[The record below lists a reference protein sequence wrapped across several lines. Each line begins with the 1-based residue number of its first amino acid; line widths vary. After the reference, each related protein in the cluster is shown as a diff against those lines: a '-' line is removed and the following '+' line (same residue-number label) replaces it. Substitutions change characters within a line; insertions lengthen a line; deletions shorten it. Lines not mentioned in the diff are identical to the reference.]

1 LLWHIPD
8 LPSAAGHGR
17 IQAASIAWFDNRHN
31 PHAFASR
38 AGFPRDVVKRA
49 LKLSIT
55 VLHAQP

>member
-1 LLWHIPD
+1 V
-8 LPSAAGHGR
+8 GHGR